1 MTGDSEGIVI
11 KSHHFSAILPVSQT
25 VFNWQ
30 KTDFIEVLKN
40 AANTAGLTVVG
51 EVSFAFQPQGVSAVI
66 LLAESHI
73 ALHFWPEE
81 SKVTIDIHICDYQK
95 DNLVKAQLLTQILTQ
110 EMSSCEYLNNW
121 HYFAISG

>member
-1 MTGDSEGIVI
+1 MI